1 MHSVRRLTS
10 RSRHPGEED
19 GHQEGRHLII
29 GNFAGGVPVYQEL
42 DLFRSEFFA
51 AALALNQVNCT
62 HYE

>member
-10 RSRHPGEED
+10 RSVMPGEED
-19 GHQEGRHLII
+19 GHQERRHLVV
-29 GNFAGGVPVYQEL
+29 GNVTAGVPVNQKL

-51 AALALNQVNCT
+51 VAFSLDQVNCT